1 MTGGLISATS
11 TITSA
16 ANITGGNI
24 LTGGLIS
31 ATATITGGNL
41 ATGGTASAAGNI
53 TGGNLLTGG
62 LISSTGTITGS
73 SHLGSVVSVTGNIT
87 GGNVT
92 TVGLISTS
100 GNVAAGNILTNN
112 FYYANGNP
120 ITLGVNYTANTAPP
134 SGPANGW
141 QWYNTSTDVLYE
153 YLSDGTSQY
162 WVDITSPAFAGGV
175 VANVAISGS
184 MLLNA
189 NATYDLG
196 STTQQVR
203 NVYAV
208 NYYGNGASLSGI
220 ITSVSNI
227 NNGTSNVTVNGSGGN
242 VTVGVGGTSNVA
254 VFSTGGAAVTGN
266 LSVSGNLSVTGNTI
280 SVNYETATIISAS
293 GNVTGAN
300 LLTGGSLSIGGNVI
314 GNLLPS
320 ANVTYNLGSTT
331 QRWNDLWLANSTIYM
346 GNAQISANATS
357 LIFTNPAGGQ
367 TVLAGASAGVTGA
380 TVSATGNVT
389 GGNILTGG
397 LISATGNITGGNL
410 TTAGILTVNSGAAA
424 TAIVNGAGNAVGN
437 IGSSSVYFN
446 RLFAQATTAL
456 YADLAECYLADADY
470 EPGTVMDFG
479 GDLEVTLS
487 TTDSSKRV
495 SGVVSTNPAHVM
507 NSGLQGD
514 HVVTVALIGRVP
526 VKVTG
531 VIRKGD
537 LMVSAGNGRARA
549 CTIASPK
556 VGTIIGK
563 ALENFD
569 GGEGTIEIVIGKQ

>member
-1 MTGGLISATS
+1 M
-11 TITSA
+11 
-16 ANITGGNI
+16 
-24 LTGGLIS
+24 
-31 ATATITGGNL
+31 
-41 ATGGTASAAGNI
+41 
-53 TGGNLLTGG
+53 
-62 LISSTGTITGS
+62 
-73 SHLGSVVSVTGNIT
+73 
-87 GGNVT
+87 
-92 TVGLISTS
+92 
-100 GNVAAGNILTNN
+100 AAGNILTNN

-208 NYYGNGASLSGI
+208 NYYGNGAGLTGLAA
-220 ITSVSNI
+220 TY
-227 NNGTSNVTVNGSGGN
+227 GN
-242 VTVGVGGTSNVA
+242 ANVA
-254 VFSTGGAAVTGN
+254 TFLANFGSNTISTTGTIN
-266 LSVSGNLSVTGNTI
+266 ASSLTLSGNLTVQGNTT
-280 SVNYETATIISAS
+280 SVNYETATIVSAS
-293 GNVTGAN
+293 
-300 LLTGGSLSIGGNVI
+300 
-314 GNLLPS
+314 
-320 ANVTYNLGSTT
+320 
-331 QRWNDLWLANSTIYM
+331 
-346 GNAQISANATS
+346 
-357 LIFTNPAGGQ
+357 
-367 TVLAGASAGVTGA
+367 
-380 TVSATGNVT
+380 GNVT

-549 CTIASPK
+549 VTIASPK